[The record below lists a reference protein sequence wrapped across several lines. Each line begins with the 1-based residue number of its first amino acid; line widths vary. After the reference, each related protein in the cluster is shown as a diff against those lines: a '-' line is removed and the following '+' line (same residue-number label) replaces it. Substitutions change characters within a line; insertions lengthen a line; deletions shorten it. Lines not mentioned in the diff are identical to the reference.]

1 MVCFST
7 WNMNFGDCKIND
19 TNLIYLLIWN
29 TSCNR
34 GKGGKNTKLIY
45 SERSA
50 QLSVESIRIITISEI
65 TWHAVDW
72 YFGSKGDLKGF
83 HAVIRHNCIWIL
95 WLLTNVRSTGGSVS
109 MCDSI
114 WMYLGQQAKQE

>member
-50 QLSVESIRIITISEI
+50 QLSVESTRIITISEI

-83 HAVIRHNCIWIL
+83 HAVISDITAYEYYGCWP
-95 WLLTNVRSTGGSVS
+95 
-109 MCDSI
+109 M
-114 WMYLGQQAKQE
+114 